1 MTEHLSFRSSLLIF
15 IQYFPMKFLQPASFN
30 MGIVMMQWFVVCV
43 MGINCH
49 VEGLGQTDLLLRN
62 VPGLD

>member
-1 MTEHLSFRSSLLIF
+1 MF
-15 IQYFPMKFLQPASFN
+15 ILYFPMKFLQPASFN
-30 MGIVMMQWFVVCV
+30 MGIVRMQWFVVYV

-49 VEGLGQTDLLLRN
+49 IEGLGQTDLLRN